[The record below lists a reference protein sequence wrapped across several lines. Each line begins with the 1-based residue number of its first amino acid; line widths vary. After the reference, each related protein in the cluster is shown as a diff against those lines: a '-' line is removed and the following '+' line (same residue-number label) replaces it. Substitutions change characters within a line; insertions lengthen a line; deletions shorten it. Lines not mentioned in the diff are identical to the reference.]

1 MQKITTTGNA
11 TIIAYDNGS
20 ILTSDPWIGDEDPAY
35 FGSWALS
42 HEIPSELKNDIAKSK
57 YIWFSHGHP
66 DHLNPISILRYKAN
80 QILLPDHVGSRIFK
94 DLSELGLS
102 NVTIL
107 PDRLWVQLSEKIK
120 VQSITTKIQDSV
132 LLIDVCGKLFINLND
147 AGVRDC
153 AGYLRSIVAQYQH
166 SYLLSLT
173 GYGDA
178 DMINFFDEA
187 GNRIAPHAAQRDLV
201 GKQFS
206 NLAKITGAK
215 SVIPSSSF
223 HQYQRADSIWAQEF
237 TTPIEAYTEGL
248 SEQIEYIKPFCTIDC
263 NTLEVENYLAK
274 EHKAVIK
281 NPEEFGD
288 NWSDELSFED
298 KRQIEQYFSR
308 KDRVQNY
315 FGFINFRV
323 GGKDFVLRMKG
334 KPERGITFSV
344 PRGSLMTSIEYRI
357 FDDLLIGNYMK
368 TTLHNCESLYQG
380 VGNFNFNVAKYGDNG
395 LAETEQE
402 VQLYLAEYRRRAGFE
417 FILGSLEDKS
427 KDFLVRFIGRNS
439 KLTKAI
445 QSLYF
450 KVR

>member
-1 MQKITTTGNA
+1 
-11 TIIAYDNGS
+11 
-20 ILTSDPWIGDEDPAY
+20 
-35 FGSWALS
+35 
-42 HEIPSELKNDIAKSK
+42 
-57 YIWFSHGHP
+57 
-66 DHLNPISILRYKAN
+66 
-80 QILLPDHVGSRIFK
+80 
-94 DLSELGLS
+94 
-102 NVTIL
+102 
-107 PDRLWVQLSEKIK
+107 
-120 VQSITTKIQDSV
+120 
-132 LLIDVCGKLFINLND
+132 
-147 AGVRDC
+147 
-153 AGYLRSIVAQYQH
+153 
-166 SYLLSLT
+166 
-173 GYGDA
+173 
-178 DMINFFDEA
+178 
-187 GNRIAPHAAQRDLV
+187 
-201 GKQFS
+201 
-206 NLAKITGAK
+206 LAKITGAK

-248 SEQIEYIKPFCTIDC
+248 SEEIEYIKPFCTIDC

-274 EHKAVIK
+274 EHKIVIK

-288 NWSDELSFED
+288 NWSDELNIED

-402 VQLYLAEYRRRAGFE
+402 VRLYLAEYKRRAGFE
-417 FILGSLEDKS
+417 FLLGSLEDKS
-427 KDFLVRFIGRNS
+427 KDFLIRFIGRDS
-439 KLTKAI
+439 KLTKVV